1 MELYVSRLSDVAK
14 EKDLFYCKPKVKFE
28 KEDPCW
34 YFDIPVG
41 HIILSRKLSD
51 MFTHAGLDCDGV
63 HNHSLRANGISRMY
77 NSGIAEKLIMERSG
91 HLSVGGVRQYERTS
105 DQQRV
110 KVSEVISKPTT
121 VVASEQS
128 QTISQMIASH
138 THADKEN
145 VFDIKDLH
153 GCTINISLTSSEWM
167 EVFFSWFGIVI

>member
-63 HNHSLRANGISRMY
+63 HNHSLRATGISRMY